1 MTTIA
6 TTAAANSN
14 KFDVDKFNKSYD
26 EMLKNKE
33 IINQKKRDDLLNQL
47 NTDKPKSITDQ
58 TIGEVLINTK
68 DTIFDIFGDLLRPHR
83 LSSNTLTKNNRLY
96 YLGILCLLIS
106 LFILIYSSFTK
117 LSQIQSQVQ
126 YGAYPV

>member
-1 MTTIA
+1 MT
-6 TTAAANSN
+6 SDSK
-14 KFDVDKFNKSYD
+14 KFDIDKFNKSYD

-33 IINQKKRDDLLNQL
+33 IMNQKKRDEMLNQL
-47 NTDKPKSITDQ
+47 NLTKPKLITDQ

-68 DTIFDIFGDLLRPHR
+68 DAIFDIFGDLLRPSR
-83 LSSNTLTKNNRLY
+83 LNSETLTKNNRLY

-117 LSQIQSQVQ
+117 LAQ
-126 YGAYPV
+126 

>member
-1 MTTIA
+1 MTTITTT
-6 TTAAANSN
+6 TTADSN

-33 IINQKKRDDLLNQL
+33 IINQKKRDELLNQL
-47 NTDKPKSITDQ
+47 NTDKPKLITDQ
-58 TIGEVLINTK
+58 TIGEILINTK
-68 DTIFDIFGDLLRPHR
+68 DTIFDIFGDLLRPR
-83 LSSNTLTKNNRLY
+83 QLSSNTLTKNNRLY

-117 LSQIQSQVQ
+117 LSQVQ
-126 YGAYPV
+126 